1 VLVRRLLALVA
12 VLIVLALVAG
22 SIAPVPTPP
31 KPPAPTPRSG
41 DAAAAPGTTTVRA
54 WLSTSASRPAR
65 RISARVG
72 DRISITVRGGQAD
85 TVALGDLDVEPVE
98 RGLPARFDL
107 LADEPGNYPLI
118 ALDAQRRIGSLVV
131 R

>member
-1 VLVRRLLALVA
+1 VLARRLLVLVA
-12 VLIVLALVAG
+12 VLILLTVLAA
-22 SIAPVPTPP
+22 SIAPVATPP
-31 KPPAPTPRSG
+31 KPPAPAPRPG
-41 DAAAAPGTTTVRA
+41 AAAAPGTTTVRA

-72 DRISITVRGGQAD
+72 DHISITVRGD
-85 TVALGDLDVEPVE
+85 EVDSVALGDLDVEPVE

-107 LADEPGNYPLI
+107 LADEPGSYPVI